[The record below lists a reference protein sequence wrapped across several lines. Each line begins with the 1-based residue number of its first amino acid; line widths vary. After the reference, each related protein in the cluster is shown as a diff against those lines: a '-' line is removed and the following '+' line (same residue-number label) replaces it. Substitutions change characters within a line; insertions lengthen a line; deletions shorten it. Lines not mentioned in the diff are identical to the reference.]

1 MIPSDVERGGPDHR
15 RAVGQQHPLECS
27 ERLGV
32 RVLAR
37 TASRKAD
44 RTEAYV
50 AMAGVIHAR
59 RRRRVQAVEVLV
71 VERIAPPG
79 GLRNVPP
86 VHVLR
91 SNAHRLIVRF
101 QTFAVFAASWKP
113 RQLSNCM
120 HLPYPTYGPFGGL
133 GHVPRYTR
141 EEMSSFQPTTGAP
154 SSISG

>member
-50 AMAGVIHAR
+50 AIAGVIHAR

-71 VERIAPPG
+71 VKRIAPPG
-79 GLRNVPP
+79 GLRNLPP

-91 SNAHRLIVRF
+91 ERGNEERSEVR
-101 QTFAVFAASWKP
+101 T
-113 RQLSNCM
+113 
-120 HLPYPTYGPFGGL
+120 
-133 GHVPRYTR
+133 TR
-141 EEMSSFQPTTGAP
+141 TRTRT
-154 SSISG
+154 